1 MPNNQNRRKSLEAA
15 KKMLKEKGYYI
26 VLFLC
31 IVAVGISGYIFI
43 RSAVSVSDANRSDK
57 QTAPSSAQ
65 TDTALDVPLTAPTPQ
80 TPAPTEPAEPTS
92 PSDPTGPT
100 AEEEAVS
107 TMTDAEVS
115 QIASQIVV
123 RPLSGAT
130 QKAYSMDALVYS
142 ETMADWRV
150 HDGIDIA
157 AVSGEQVLAAKAGTV
172 SAVYHDDFYGSTV
185 EITHDNGWRTV
196 YSNLTQTALVTA
208 GQTVAAGTVIGAVG
222 DTAIA
227 ECADAPH
234 LHFEV
239 WCGSSPSDPEAF
251 LP

>member
-1 MPNNQNRRKSLEAA
+1 MPNNQNGRKPLEAA

-43 RSAVSVSDANRSDK
+43 RSAVSVSDTNEADSLS
-57 QTAPSSAQ
+57 TPSAS
-65 TDTALDVPLTAPTPQ
+65 TDDASLDVPLTAPTPESD
-80 TPAPTEPAEPTS
+80 T
-92 PSDPTGPT
+92 PSDAAQDAATPTDT
-100 AEEEAVS
+100 ADKEDAVT

-123 RPLSGAT
+123 RPLSGST

-172 SAVYHDDFYGSTV
+172 SAVYNDDFYGSTV

-196 YSNLTQTALVTA
+196 YSNLTGTALVTA

-222 DTAIA
+222 NTAIS

-239 WCGSSPSDPEAF
+239 WYGDQLADPEAF

>member
-1 MPNNQNRRKSLEAA
+1 MPNNQNGRKPLEAA
-15 KKMLKEKGYYI
+15 RKMLKEKGYYI

-31 IVAVGISGYIFI
+31 IVAVGISGYVFI
-43 RSAVSVSDANRSDK
+43 RSAVSVSDTNGADSLSTPHASQSD
-57 QTAPSSAQ
+57 AS
-65 TDTALDVPLTAPTPQ
+65 LDVPLTAPTPEQ
-80 TPAPTEPAEPTS
+80 DEPSGDAPDTAKPSGSTEEP
-92 PSDPTGPT
+92 D
-100 AEEEAVS
+100 AVT

-123 RPLSGAT
+123 RPLSGST

-150 HDGIDIA
+150 HDGLDIA

-172 SAVYHDDFYGSTV
+172 SAVYNDEFYGSTV
-185 EITHDNGWRTV
+185 EITHADGWRTV
-196 YSNLTQTALVTA
+196 YSNLTGTALVTA
-208 GQTVAAGTVIGAVG
+208 GQSVVAGTVIGAVG

-239 WCGSSPSDPEAF
+239 WHGDSLADPETF

>member
-1 MPNNQNRRKSLEAA
+1 MPNNQNGRNPLEAA

-43 RSAVSVSDANRSDK
+43 RSAVSVSDTNEADSLSTPNAPQSD
-57 QTAPSSAQ
+57 TS
-65 TDTALDVPLTAPTPQ
+65 LDVPLTAPTPEAD
-80 TPAPTEPAEPTS
+80 T
-92 PSDPTGPT
+92 PSDAAQDTATPTDT
-100 AEEEAVS
+100 TREDDAVT

-123 RPLSGAT
+123 RPLSGST

-172 SAVYHDDFYGSTV
+172 SAVYNDDFYGSTV

-196 YSNLTQTALVTA
+196 YSNLTGTALVTA
-208 GQTVAAGTVIGAVG
+208 GQTVSAGTVIGAVG
-222 DTAIA
+222 NTALA

-239 WCGSSPSDPEAF
+239 WHGDQLADPATF